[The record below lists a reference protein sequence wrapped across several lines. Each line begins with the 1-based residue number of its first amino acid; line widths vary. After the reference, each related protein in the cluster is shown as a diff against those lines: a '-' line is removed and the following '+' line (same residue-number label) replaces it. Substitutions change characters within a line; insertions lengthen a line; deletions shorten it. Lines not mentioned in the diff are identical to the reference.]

1 MLSSVDFVVC
11 RLTDLLRSLWF
22 MKYCEP
28 VVGMVLALASQHR
41 GSRTLSILSLVV
53 DKEVP

>member
-41 GSRTLSILSLVV
+41 GSRTLSILSPVV